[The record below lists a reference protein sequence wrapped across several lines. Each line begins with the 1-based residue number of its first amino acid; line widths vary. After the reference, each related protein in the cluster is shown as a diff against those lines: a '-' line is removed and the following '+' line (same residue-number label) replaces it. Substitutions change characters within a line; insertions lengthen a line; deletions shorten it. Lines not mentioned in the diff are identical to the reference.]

1 MGLDRSTIGTFLELV
16 GIASV
21 VIGCALLS
29 TAVAFIVGGLLLV
42 LFGAAE
48 S

>member
-1 MGLDRSTIGTFLELV
+1 MGLNRSTIGTIFELV
-16 GIASV
+16 GITSV

-42 LFGAAE
+42 LVGAAE